1 MPCVVKVA
9 PAIASER
16 QRGVASLSPID
27 SGRRLSLEEENS
39 EGMIPVVLGEVK
51 NTKKKSTDAN
61 VRTSVREHRTNTTMT
76 KTSTLA
82 VGSCILV
89 GTTGATRP

>member
-1 MPCVVKVA
+1 MNMPCVVKVA

-51 NTKKKSTDAN
+51 IPKKSRLM
-61 VRTSVREHRTNTTMT
+61 RTYVQVYGNTEQTQ
-76 KTSTLA
+76 
-82 VGSCILV
+82 
-89 GTTGATRP
+89 P